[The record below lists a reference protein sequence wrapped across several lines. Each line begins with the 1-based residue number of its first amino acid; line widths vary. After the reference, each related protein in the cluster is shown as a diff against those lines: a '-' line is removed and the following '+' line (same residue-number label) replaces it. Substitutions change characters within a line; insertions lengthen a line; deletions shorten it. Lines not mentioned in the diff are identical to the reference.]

1 LSAKATGLIWEAEL
15 PRPEK
20 YVLLA
25 LGDHAKEDGSD
36 VYPSLARVQWKTGY
50 SETQVR
56 EIIRSLIEQRILVL
70 VKKGGNGSTDTNR
83 YRIDFKALRMLQD
96 FREWAANRKGAK
108 TVPINNDAKGT
119 ETEPMKG
126 AVLAAEGC
134 GFTQNKGTETEPEPR
149 TIRNISTLEGDAAS
163 APPENQPSV
172 EQEKQ
177 PQNLPLP
184 CQCGYTAIIGTHMP
198 GCPQAGAEK
207 PKTKPVDPR
216 FAEICDAIRKCWPK
230 GEGYKCD
237 ITPADAGAINRMLAN
252 KHDWKAEELA
262 VCVVARFMSASVN
275 PTESA
280 KAWIGAVTDYQSGPR
295 DKYGAP
301 LHEGRALNDWRN
313 QARVILY
320 GPQPEQLQ
328 LAQAAKSA
336 DAVWEY
342 ARDFLKHRMS
352 PANFETWIKP
362 LKPAQMRDGVLFLSS
377 PRSDAKE
384 IFNMFGDLLE
394 KAVDGRAVDVKLIQA
409 GA

>member
-1 LSAKATGLIWEAEL
+1 LSAKATGLIWEADL

-25 LGDHAKEDGSD
+25 LADHAKEDGSD

-56 EIIRSLIEQRILVL
+56 DIIRSLIEQRILVL

-119 ETEPMKG
+119 ETEPMKS

-134 GFTQNKGTETEPEPR
+134 GFAQNKGAKTEPEPR
-149 TIRNISTLEGDAAS
+149 TIRTISTLEGDAAS
-163 APPENQPSV
+163 APPTIVLE
-172 EQEKQ
+172 
-177 PQNLPLP
+177 PLE
-184 CQCGYTAIIGTHMP
+184 
-198 GCPQAGAEK
+198 AETK
-207 PKTKPVDPR
+207 PKTKPQDPR
-216 FAEICDAIRKCWPK
+216 FPEICDAIRKCWPK
-230 GEGYKCD
+230 GEAFKCD
-237 ITPADAGAINRMLAN
+237 ITPADAGAINRMLAA

-262 VCVVARFMSASVN
+262 VCIVARFMSASIN

-280 KAWIGAVTDYQSGPR
+280 KAWIGAVTDYQSGPQ
-295 DKYGAP
+295 DKYGTP
-301 LHEGRALNDWRN
+301 LHEGRALNEWRN

-320 GPQPEQLQ
+320 GPQPEQMALHEAALPTGFVPDKELWCQVLLGLQ
-328 LAQAAKSA
+328 GS
-336 DAVWEY
+336 VERHSY
-342 ARDFLKHRMS
+342 
-352 PANFETWIKP
+352 ETW
-362 LKPAQMRDGVLFLSS
+362 LKPTHGIGRRGDTYFVQVPNREFTQIE
-377 PRSDAKE
+377 RKY
-384 IFNMFGDLLE
+384 GDLVNE
-394 KAVDGRAVDVKLIQA
+394 EIKGAGVTAVRFVTGEDFARWA

>member
-1 LSAKATGLIWEAEL
+1 LSAKATGLIWEADL

-25 LGDHAKEDGSD
+25 LADHAKEDGSD

-56 EIIRSLIEQRILVL
+56 DIIRSLIEQRILVL

-83 YRIDFKALRMLQD
+83 YRIDFTALRMLQD

-119 ETEPMKG
+119 ETEPLKG
-126 AVLAAEGC
+126 AVLTAEGC
-134 GFTQNKGTETEPEPR
+134 GFAQNKGAKTEPEPR
-149 TIRNISTLEGDAAS
+149 TIRTISTLEGDAAS
-163 APPENQPSV
+163 APPENHASQG
-172 EQEKQ
+172 QEKLEPKAQ
-177 PQNLPLP
+177 ETQQQNFPLP
-184 CQCGYTAIIGTHMP
+184 IDLPPIELEP
-198 GCPQAGAEK
+198 LK
-207 PKTKPVDPR
+207 PKAKAQDPR
-216 FAEICDAIRKCWPK
+216 FPEICDAIRKTWPR
-230 GEGYKCD
+230 GEAFKCD
-237 ITPADAGAINRMLAN
+237 ITAADAGAIGRMLAT

-262 VCVVARFMSASVN
+262 VCIVARFMSASIN
-275 PTESA
+275 PTESV

-295 DKYGAP
+295 DKYGCP
-301 LHEGRALNDWRN
+301 MYEGRALNEWRN

-328 LAQAAKSA
+328 LAQQTRTAEAT
-336 DAVWEY
+336 WEH

-362 LKPAQMRDGVLFLSS
+362 LKPANMRDGVLFLSS

-384 IFNMFGDLLE
+384 IFSMFGDLLE
-394 KAVDGRAVDVKLIQA
+394 RAIDGRAVDVKLIQA